1 MTILQLFSM
10 KSLEQKSVV
19 ITGANSGIGL
29 ALVHLLVKEQAK
41 IIAADFKIDQLLQIA
56 EVQAILC
63 DVSDPLQID
72 NLMTIAI
79 KQFERIDIFI
89 ANAGFAY
96 YEFNPVADA
105 ARTNHIFKVN
115 VQSIIYTAHK
125 MRNLSEDAPFQLVA
139 ISSAMAHW
147 PLAGY
152 AQYSATKAA
161 LKGFGDAYRHELSSG
176 QHFQLVYPIGTKT
189 AFFKNA
195 GSPTSTI
202 TQSPNQVARAILIG
216 IKKKRKDIYPSLL
229 FYMLMLL
236 NRWVGFV
243 KPLVTYIEK
252 KRAHR

>member
-10 KSLEQKSVV
+10 KSLEQKCVV

-29 ALVHLLVKEQAK
+29 ALAHLLVKEQAN
-41 IIAADFKIDQLLQIA
+41 IIAADIKIDQLLQIT

-72 NLMTIAI
+72 NLIAI
-79 KQFERIDIFI
+79 AIEKFERIDIFV

-105 ARTNHIFKVN
+105 TRTNQIFLVN

-125 MRNLSEDAPFQLVA
+125 MRNLFGDAPFQLVA
-139 ISSAMAHW
+139 VSSAMAHW

-161 LKGFGDAYRHELSSG
+161 LRGFGDAYRNELSTD

-189 AFFKNA
+189 AFFENA
-195 GSPTSTI
+195 GSPISTL
-202 TQSPNQVARAILIG
+202 TQTPNQVARIILIG

-229 FYMLMLL
+229 FHVLMLL

-243 KPLVTYIEK
+243 KPLVTSIEK
-252 KRAHR
+252 KRADF